1 MQISLYPQYHPA
13 STQTPPTASPQ
24 STWKD
29 WNFPPVA
36 IATSQ
41 KKVIFHAVVECRISA
56 NKMQVHRIPDV
67 GAYFLFIF
75 CLFAVHTPTPCIWV
89 CLKMV
94 YTLQMVIEF
103 GDILSNNTWKWYPI
117 CGQTHTPTKYDLAQ
131 FIIFYHYPWPVY
143 HTILY
148 SGKYDILYIVSNSG

>member
-1 MQISLYPQYHPA
+1 MNIMNIMAKKKAKLTAPA
-13 STQTPPTASPQ
+13 QKKKMACSFSMASQ
-24 STWKD
+24 R
-29 WNFPPVA
+29 
-36 IATSQ
+36 Q

-103 GDILSNNTWKWYPI
+103 GDILSNNT
-117 CGQTHTPTKYDLAQ
+117 
-131 FIIFYHYPWPVY
+131 
-143 HTILY
+143 
-148 SGKYDILYIVSNSG
+148 